1 MACSE
6 RNCCNRRTAPSSF
19 PRGAHQT
26 CLRSTESAVRHAPID
41 RLITRF
47 KVALLI
53 ARTRPRLV
61 GGHAGPNP
69 GDLFYASLLVLGNN
83 DFIAPRADLGG
94 WSSHKLTHIDD

>member
-1 MACSE
+1 MSHLRPMSALLLKPDI
-6 RNCCNRRTAPSSF
+6 RRRLSASDLPSLS
-19 PRGAHQT
+19 G
-26 CLRSTESAVRHAPID
+26 SAVRHAPID
-41 RLITRF
+41 CRITRF

-83 DFIAPRADLGG
+83 DFIAPHADLDR
-94 WSSHKLTHIDD
+94 WSTHKLTHIDD